1 MSKSCQI
8 NFADSTIDVTAAFM
22 KKASIYGTPEYTELL
37 NAQNDR
43 PEFKINIITSSKKSG
58 SKSVTYDEMKEY
70 VRDEFGENSN
80 QEKALLHTLK
90 RAKKEN
96 IGYGAVKNWFFR
108 SFPNYGI
115 LKDLNEQSSISNVI
129 PLTP

>member
-1 MSKSCQI
+1 
-8 NFADSTIDVTAAFM
+8 M

-43 PEFKINIITSSKKSG
+43 PEFKINIVSSSKKKNG
-58 SKSVTYDEMKEY
+58 SKTVPYDDMKEY

-80 QEKALLHTLK
+80 EEKALLHTLK
-90 RAKKEN
+90 RAKNEN
-96 IGYGAVKNWFFR
+96 IGYGTVKNWFFR

-115 LKDLNEQSSISNVI
+115 LKDLNEQASVSNLI
-129 PLTP
+129 PLNP